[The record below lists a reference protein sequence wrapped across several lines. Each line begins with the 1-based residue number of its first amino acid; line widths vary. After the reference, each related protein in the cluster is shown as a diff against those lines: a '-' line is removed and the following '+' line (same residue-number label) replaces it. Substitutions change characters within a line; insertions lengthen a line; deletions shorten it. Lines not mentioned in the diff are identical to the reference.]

1 MRILVIPDVHLKPR
15 MFDEAEKVSNENY
28 DIIICL
34 GDLVDD
40 WDQQFNTDL
49 YEKTLQ
55 RVLKFDEEH
64 KDMLWCLGN
73 HDFSY
78 LWGHPESGFSSS
90 QISLVS
96 RYLMKLEEQAGKRLG
111 IIHDVDGVLFSHA
124 GLKNSYVEEY
134 FKNSSESREQLLKDI
149 NYAWK
154 DRIHEE
160 KLWKDDSP
168 IWLRPVRP
176 GATIAIPFLY
186 GQSEEELRKKVITQV
201 VGHTPVEEP
210 TVSNGTLI
218 TDTFSTYSD
227 GKTPIGDARFV
238 IFDTE
243 SRTWEYA

>member
-1 MRILVIPDVHLKPR
+1 MKILVIPDVHLKPW
-15 MFDEAEKVSNENY
+15 MFDEAEKVSNEKY
-28 DIIICL
+28 DKIVCV

-49 YEKTLQ
+49 YEETLQ

-64 KDMLWCLGN
+64 DEMLWCLGN

-78 LWGHPESGFSSS
+78 LWGHPESGFSSM
-90 QISLVS
+90 QVSLVAE
-96 RYLMKLEEQAGKRLG
+96 YLLKLEEQAGKRVG

-124 GLKNSYVEEY
+124 GLRDSYVNKY
-134 FKNSSESREQLLKDI
+134 FKNSLESKEQLLKAI

-154 DRIHEE
+154 DRTHEG

-168 IWLRPVRP
+168 IWARPRRSGYP
-176 GATIAIPFLY
+176 ITIPFLY
-186 GQSEEELRKKVITQV
+186 GQREEELRENIIVQV

-210 TVSNGTLI
+210 IVSSGALI

-227 GKTPIGDARFV
+227 GKTPVGDARFV
-238 IFDTE
+238 VFDTE
-243 SRTWEYA
+243 SREWEYA